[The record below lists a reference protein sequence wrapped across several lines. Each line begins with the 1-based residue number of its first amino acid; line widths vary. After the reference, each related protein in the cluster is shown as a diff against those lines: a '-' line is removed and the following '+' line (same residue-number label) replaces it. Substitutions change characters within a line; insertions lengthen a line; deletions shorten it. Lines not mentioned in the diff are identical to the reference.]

1 MTHFFISITFIIKIR
16 IKLAK
21 SQAKSKQHH
30 EAEFC
35 YLKILLL
42 VHSFYDS
49 KLIRDIPS
57 DAQKTIASVF
67 MASCD

>member
-1 MTHFFISITFIIKIR
+1 M
-16 IKLAK
+16 AK
-21 SQAKSKQHH
+21 SQTKSKQHH
-30 EAEFC
+30 EAEFY

-49 KLIRDIPS
+49 KLIRDVPR